1 MDDQLNPTT
10 TNFTLRFRID
20 ADTRLPIALALGLIS
35 QVGTIET
42 NYGKRPVQF
51 VSMDTNR
58 PDHRTIEV
66 AIHIEMN

>member
-42 NYGKRPVQF
+42 N
-51 VSMDTNR
+51 
-58 PDHRTIEV
+58 
-66 AIHIEMN
+66 